1 MREEFITG
9 AVILVFGVVLF
20 GVIIAVQILF

>member
-9 AVILVFGVVLF
+9 AVILAFGVVLF
-20 GVIIAVQILF
+20 GVIIAIQILF